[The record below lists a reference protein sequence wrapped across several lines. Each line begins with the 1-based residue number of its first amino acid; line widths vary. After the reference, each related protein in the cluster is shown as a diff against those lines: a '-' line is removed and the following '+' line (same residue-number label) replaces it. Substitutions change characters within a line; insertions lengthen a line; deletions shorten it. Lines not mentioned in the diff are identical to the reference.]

1 MKKVEEILTRQL
13 KNYADKDLAIKKLEV
28 DYTKSNQL
36 YDELRNKMDTAM
48 SHTINSKTRHYE
60 ELVVDMNRQLSVL
73 LYENDRL
80 RQHIEEIS
88 GKIILP
94 LAHDLVTTE
103 NLSEDGLQT
112 YKKIE
117 ELIQQN
123 TELKNQINGLRSTS
137 RGRPSTGHQGKQS
150 HSHEQLQ
157 DQDVSKLHKRIETGE
172 QQIKKVKE
180 NRDALKKTSDILL
193 EENNNLNKRLRSLQT
208 DMQMKELKQ
217 KNSDDIILKY
227 KEEIKKTRNQVYRPE
242 SLLEL
247 VNKQQQLGKHNLSV
261 EVTNLKSELQQCK
274 SELERFT
281 NSYKDQIW
289 QKVEVVVDERPI
301 DKSVKLVGTQIQV
314 LVDTVQTLQT
324 TMKQERLNLLEAGEY
339 KQQVEV
345 LKEQLASAATLYSE
359 HEQYFRQQLD
369 YLASVV
375 NKMEEEYKKG
385 VPDHIKSISLTSSS
399 AWASP
404 TLLCLKLK
412 EEYLKI
418 DKEYNLLKSQLS
430 QENSS
435 YLADN
440 NSMKTQ
446 IINLSQQLAD
456 VTTKWHREREEREK
470 VMSMI
475 EGKERGLYDA
485 IRFKHTLEENE
496 DLTKQ
501 IDSLKQ
507 QLITEKKFT
516 IDVLYDDSNAVTKV
530 GSLSQEI
537 NLLGNI
543 KAELVNQI
551 KTLNE
556 AHSLQSQEQN
566 MKIQF
571 LEKEKDLVYE
581 KLVSQV

>member
-1 MKKVEEILTRQL
+1 MKKVEEILARQL
-13 KNYADKDLAIKKLEV
+13 KNYADKDLAIKKLEA
-28 DYTKSNQL
+28 DYSKSNQR
-36 YDELRNKMDTAM
+36 YDELRNKMDTAI
-48 SHTINSKTRHYE
+48 SHTINSKTRQYE

-80 RQHIEEIS
+80 RQNIEEIS
-88 GKIILP
+88 GKIVLP
-94 LAHDLVTTE
+94 LAHDLVSTE

-123 TELKNQINGLRSTS
+123 TELKNQINGLRSSS
-137 RGRPSTGHQGKQS
+137 RGRPSTGHQGKQAQ
-150 HSHEQLQ
+150 SHEQLQ
-157 DQDVSKLHKRIETGE
+157 DQDVGKLLKRIESGE
-172 QQIKKVKE
+172 QQLKKIKE

-193 EENNNLNKRLRSLQT
+193 EENTTLNKRVRTLQT
-208 DMQMKELKQ
+208 DMQMKDLKQ
-217 KNSDDIILKY
+217 KNSDDIIEKLKQ
-227 KEEIKKTRNQVYRPE
+227 EIKTLRNQVYKPE

-247 VNKQQQLGKHNLSV
+247 VNKQQQLAKHNL
-261 EVTNLKSELQQCK
+261 EAQVTTLKSELQQCK
-274 SELERFT
+274 SELEKFT
-281 NSYKDQIW
+281 KQQKDQIW
-289 QKVEVVVDERPI
+289 EKIEVIVDERPI
-301 DKSVKLVGTQIQV
+301 ENNIKLIGKEVMS
-314 LVDTVQTLQT
+314 LAESVQTLQSS
-324 TMKQERLNLLEAGEY
+324 MLQERQDLRETAEY
-339 KQQVEV
+339 RQQVEV
-345 LKEQLASAATLYSE
+345 LKEQLSSAATLYSE

-369 YLASVV
+369 YLATVV
-375 NKMEEEYKKG
+375 NKMEDEYKKG

-412 EEYLKI
+412 EEYLRI

-440 NSMKTQ
+440 NSMKAQ
-446 IINLSQQLAD
+446 ILSLSQQLAD
-456 VTTKWHREREEREK
+456 VTAKWHKEREEREK

-485 IRFKHTLEENE
+485 IKFQNTLEEND
-496 DLTKQ
+496 DLKKQ
-501 IDSLKQ
+501 IDQLKQ

-516 IDVLYDDSNAVTKV
+516 IDVLYEDSNAVSKV

-556 AHSLQSQEQN
+556 AHSLQFQEQK

-571 LEKEKDLVYE
+571 LEKERDLVYE
-581 KLVSQV
+581 KLVS